1 MRCEFARLL
10 GCTGEERF
18 RRRSKRP
25 LIKAGGHSSS
35 KVGERLPPA
44 VSGVSTS
51 MDAMIRTRRSLTVR
65 ETSRCSGRPG
75 AISRSVS
82 RRSSSV
88 RTGETLSGS
97 RDRRVPIAG
106 EPPLAAPEHSRSL
119 RSVDFP
125 AESHSMIRPCS
136 LRTSVGCSRT
146 LRMYRFASAVGRFV
160 CVSSESRSPISEPSS
175 FGSVSVI
182 ACHRDVVVA
191 DRCHPRGGVVT
202 SCLDESIS
210 QRL

>member
-1 MRCEFARLL
+1 MRCEFARVL

-18 RRRSKRP
+18 RRRSKRS

-35 KVGERLPPA
+35 KVGERLPSA

-136 LRTSVGCSRT
+136 LRTSAAVRGLSACTVLLPQSVGSSVFHRRAGPRSQNHRR
-146 LRMYRFASAVGRFV
+146 LDRFQSL
-160 CVSSESRSPISEPSS
+160 P
-175 FGSVSVI
+175 
-182 ACHRDVVVA
+182 
-191 DRCHPRGGVVT
+191 VT
-202 SCLDESIS
+202 VT
-210 QRL
+210 